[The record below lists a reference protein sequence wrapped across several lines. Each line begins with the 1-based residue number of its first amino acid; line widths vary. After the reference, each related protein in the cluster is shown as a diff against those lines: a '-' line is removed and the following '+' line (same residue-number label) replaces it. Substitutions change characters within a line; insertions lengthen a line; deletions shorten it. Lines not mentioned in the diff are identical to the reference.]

1 MLAIKANILFADE
14 LIDARRRGRWVCY
27 SNRFSSSPVVSVA
40 ILVVVRIGDP

>member
-14 LIDARRRGRWVCY
+14 LIDARRGRWVCY
-27 SNRFSSSPVVSVA
+27 SNRFSSLPVVSVA